1 MPRRRTG
8 ADAKLKKAIPLCRA
22 LCKLDEEERAALLS
36 YLDGDG
42 RDVLYQCM
50 HNCLYNKAI
59 PRDKRHELRDKL
71 SGKAKVI
78 AYLAKAGNNLEKKR
92 RMLTQHGGSILPTIL
107 SAALPL
113 LLSLFSST

>member
-1 MPRRRTG
+1 MPKRRVG
-8 ADAKLKKAIPLCRA
+8 GVKKLKKTIPFCRA
-22 LCKLDEEERAALLS
+22 LCKLDDEERSTLLT
-36 YLDGDG
+36 YLNSEG

-59 PRDKRHELRDKL
+59 PKEKRHALRATL

-78 AYLAKAGNNLEKKR
+78 TYLAKAGNNLEKKR
-92 RMLTQHGGSILPTIL
+92 RMLTQHGGSILPAIL

-113 LLSLFSST
+113 LLSLFSK